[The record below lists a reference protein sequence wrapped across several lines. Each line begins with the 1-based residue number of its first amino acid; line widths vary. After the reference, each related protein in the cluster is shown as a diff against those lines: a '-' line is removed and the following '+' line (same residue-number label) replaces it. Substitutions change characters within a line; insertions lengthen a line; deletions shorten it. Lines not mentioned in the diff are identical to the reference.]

1 MCQVYIIDDDPV
13 YVKIV
18 ETLIRK
24 HNLYESYRS
33 YTNPVNALIDLFDS
47 YYSSK
52 TLPSVILLDLFMPK
66 LSGWNF
72 LDSFNS
78 IASVE
83 GSNTAVYVITS
94 SIDPVDKQ
102 RALLYSCVK
111 GVLSKPAS
119 FEMLK
124 GLQLC

>member
-1 MCQVYIIDDDPV
+1 MCEVYIIDDDPV

-24 HNLYESYRS
+24 HNIYESYRS

-52 TLPSVILLDLFMPK
+52 NLPKVILLDLFMPK

-78 IASVE
+78 IATLD
-83 GSNTAVYVITS
+83 GADTAVYVVTS
-94 SIDPVDKQ
+94 SIDPVDRE

-111 GVLSKPAS
+111 AVLSKPAS